1 MIPLI
6 GTAEEFNV
14 ERADVDS
21 IAKELFQQNGVDVE
35 YLVGTMIEIPRAALT
50 ADAVAEGAEFFSFGT
65 NDLTQMTFG
74 YSRDDVGTFVPEYV
88 ERRILKDDPFQ
99 VLDQEGVGEL
109 VELGIQR
116 GRKTRPDLKV
126 GICGEHGG
134 EPASV
139 GFCHKVGMNYVSCSP
154 FRVPIA
160 RLAAAHAAQ
169 QMGLALGELF
179 DPAGGEGGG
188 PARRLFWILAVV
200 IFLAIGGHRVVLG
213 GLLETF
219 RAVPPSAV
227 LPAQAVLET
236 AAGLLKASFE
246 LGLKIASPIL
256 VAMLLASVA
265 LGMLQKSMPQCNLLS
280 VGLPARV
287 LVGLVLLAA
296 SIAVMV
302 PLLETALGAVSG
314 ELSALWRAAG

>member
-1 MIPLI
+1 MLPVVARVAGIFVFAPVLGGSAVPLRLRYFLSVVI
-6 GTAEEFNV
+6 ALVVIQNLGWPAAPAGA
-14 ERADVDS
+14 ADLAAAV
-21 IAKELFQQNGVDVE
+21 AQQL
-35 YLVGTMIEIPRAALT
+35 LVGLTIGYAARL
-50 ADAVAEGAEFFSFGT
+50 VF
-65 NDLTQMTFG
+65 
-74 YSRDDVGTFVPEYV
+74 VGV
-88 ERRILKDDPFQ
+88 E
-99 VLDQEGVGEL
+99 
-109 VELGIQR
+109 
-116 GRKTRPDLKV
+116 
-126 GICGEHGG
+126 
-134 EPASV
+134 
-139 GFCHKVGMNYVSCSP
+139 
-154 FRVPIA
+154 
-160 RLAAAHAAQ
+160 LAAAHAAQ

-179 DPAGGEGGG
+179 NPSGTEGGG
-188 PARRLFWILAVV
+188 AVQRLFWILAAV
-200 IFLAIGGHRVVLG
+200 IFLAIGGHRVILG

-236 AAGLLKASFE
+236 AAGLLRASFE

-302 PLLETALGAVSG
+302 PLLGTVLGALSN